1 MSRIELSTHEL
12 FMRLGTT
19 PATRSARAEGL
30 FRRLRGA
37 DHRELQRSIMSAPA
51 RIELF
56 QSDATEAA
64 PQTPLR
70 KAGD

>member
-37 DHRELQRSIMSAPA
+37 DQRELQRSIMSAPTRLDLTKTDVVEAGA
-51 RIELF
+51 RLA
-56 QSDATEAA
+56 SH
-64 PQTPLR
+64 
-70 KAGD
+70 KAVD